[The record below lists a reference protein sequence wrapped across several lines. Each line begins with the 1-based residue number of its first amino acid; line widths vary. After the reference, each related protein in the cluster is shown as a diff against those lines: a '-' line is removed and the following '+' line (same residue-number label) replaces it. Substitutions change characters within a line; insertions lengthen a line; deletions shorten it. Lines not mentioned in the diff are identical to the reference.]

1 MYTVIIQKS
10 AQAQSRRGPGDRS
23 TAQELGRLYGN
34 VDPAL
39 VFWANVALE

>member
-1 MYTVIIQKS
+1 MTTHHDV
-10 AQAQSRRGPGDRS
+10 PF
-23 TAQELGRLYGN
+23 QELGRLYGN